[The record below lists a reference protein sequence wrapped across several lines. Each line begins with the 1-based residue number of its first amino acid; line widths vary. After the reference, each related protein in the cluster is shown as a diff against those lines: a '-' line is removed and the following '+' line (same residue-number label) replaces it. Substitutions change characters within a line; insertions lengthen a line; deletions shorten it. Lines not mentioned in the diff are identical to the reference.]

1 MLPDTAWPSE
11 NKSKMNEEV
20 REIRDRAL
28 EELASLKNQDSQKKL
43 QDLRVK
49 YLGKKGFLTILLK
62 SLGKLPIEDRP
73 ATGKIINEAKAQ
85 IETAIEDI
93 SRSLKASEE
102 KRSIESRRIDVT
114 LPGFFVP
121 QGRQHPIN
129 QVLDEICEVFISMG
143 FRIEEGPE
151 VEDDYHNFEA
161 LNIPSEHPARDM
173 QDTFYVAGGGMV
185 LRTHTS
191 PVQVRVMERER
202 PPIRIIAPGKVYRCD
217 SDQTHTPMFHQIEGL
232 LVDRNISMADLKGIL
247 ETFVHAIFGP
257 KTPVRLRPSYFPF
270 TEPSAEIDIGCVIC
284 GGPGCG
290 VCKKTGWIEILGAG
304 MVNPRVFEFSD
315 YDPEEYTGF
324 AFGLGIE
331 RVAMLKYGIDDLRL
345 FFENDIRFLEQF

>member
-1 MLPDTAWPSE
+1 MKD
-11 NKSKMNEEV
+11 EV
-20 REIRDRAL
+20 REICDRAF
-28 EELASLKNQDSQKKL
+28 EELSYLKSLENRKDQKNQKNL

-49 YLGKKGFLTILLK
+49 YLGKKGLLTVLLK
-62 SLGKLPIEDRP
+62 SLGKLPREDRP
-73 ATGKIINEAKAQ
+73 AAGKIINEAKARL
-85 IETAIEDI
+85 ESAIEDTG
-93 SRSLKASEE
+93 RSVKALQE
-102 KRSIESRRIDVT
+102 KRVIESRRIDVT
-114 LPGFFVP
+114 LPGFFIP

-129 QVLDEICEVFISMG
+129 QVLDEVCEVFTSMG
-143 FRIEEGPE
+143 FRVEEGPE
-151 VEDDYHNFEA
+151 VEDNYHNFEA
-161 LNIPSEHPARDM
+161 LNIPNEHPARDM
-173 QDTFYVAGGGMV
+173 QDTFYVAGGFV

-191 PVQVRVMERER
+191 PVQVRVMEREK
-202 PPIRIIAPGKVYRCD
+202 PPVRVVAPGKVYRCD
-217 SDQTHTPMFHQIEGL
+217 SDQTHTPMFHQVEGL
-232 LVDRNISMADLKGIL
+232 LVDRNISMADLKGVL
-247 ETFVHAIFGP
+247 EAFVHSIFGS

-284 GGPGCG
+284 GGAGCG

-304 MVNPRVFEFSD
+304 MVNPKVFEFSG